1 MINIRSSEEQVVANI
16 KKYIGV
22 GNFKVVGINCTLDEL
37 EKLGFNYQK
46 EPQYKVELGGKQYS
60 KVVFYVRNEKLDIQ
74 NKLEFL
80 ISNEEVVF
88 STGSK
93 KFVNDLAQSS
103 VGASLE
109 AVLARTNDKGVS
121 FFKNVNARAA
131 KNGEVEILEF
141 LVAWFNIK
149 NFVSKKEADAKIQPD
164 TVQINFAALVDGNVS
179 ELRKYHAVA
188 KDNEVKLLLHE
199 DKGYV
204 NVYNR
209 YFDRATANLNNF
221 AKYITKQEADGYP
234 PKGNYV
240 VADLQEYIESVSS
253 PKPNIDTP
261 VVTAGDVF

>member
-1 MINIRSSEEQVVANI
+1 MINIRSSEEQVVANV

-46 EPQYKVELGGKQYS
+46 EPQYKVEISGKQFS

-74 NKLEFL
+74 NKVEFL

-88 STGSK
+88 ATGNK

-103 VGASLE
+103 VAESLE
-109 AVLARTNDKGVS
+109 AALTRTNDKGVA
-121 FFKNVNARAA
+121 FFKNINARAA
-131 KNGEVEILEF
+131 KTGEVEVLEF

-149 NFVSKKEADAKIQPD
+149 NFVSKKEHDAGIKPD
-164 TVQINFAALVDGNVS
+164 TVVINFTALVNGDVS

-199 DKGYV
+199 DKGYI

-221 AKYITKQEADGYP
+221 AKHITAQENAGYP
-234 PKGNYV
+234 PKGNYI
-240 VADLQEYIESVSS
+240 VAELTEYETSVSS
-253 PKPNIDTP
+253 PKPDVDKAP
-261 VVTAGDVF
+261 VATEDVF